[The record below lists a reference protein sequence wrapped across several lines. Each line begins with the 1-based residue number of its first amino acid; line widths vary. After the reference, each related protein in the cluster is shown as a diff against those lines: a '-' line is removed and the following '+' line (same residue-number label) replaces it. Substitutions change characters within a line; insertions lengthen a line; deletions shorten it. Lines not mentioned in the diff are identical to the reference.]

1 MATQPATFIKAIM
14 SDQPQRPIEDLP
26 VEIRSMILSKVSF
39 AKENAVKDWLNLA
52 LTSHQFYK
60 IVVSRSFCVQ
70 YLCNHP
76 NPSMT
81 LYRHLPG
88 FYEPKAWVARYQ
100 HHLQTADLA
109 RTLFEI
115 RRPRFEAHLTSIQQ
129 GELTEKLEHVFCTA
143 YALLDLITDH
153 NVALQ
158 GPSKHSLRYTF
169 TIITEVLP
177 DEAILLLRWMT
188 WTFILGTSS
197 RKQWSLFSKERPQDE
212 HYSLHQPSFS
222 GIYPPTSGG
231 SLRAVRPGPRVTPTL
246 QQSQKLMLA
255 IECALLFGPGKDMMR
270 RACDHEA
277 ESEKFSGQ
285 FVWFIG
291 DALGQMLGYHGSVKT
306 CFDNTVIDFDEIG
319 ATLNRRFDSVADG
332 LGLQLPATYQDR
344 SSTRGEAW
352 QKLVASADAIMGLID
367 RMDLADVGLK
377 LHAAGEEA
385 KQQVGLS
392 GL

>member
-143 YALLDLITDH
+143 YALLDLITSGRARVPVVDILRQSISRDPTH
-153 NVALQ
+153 V
-158 GPSKHSLRYTF
+158 KEESLSGTS
-169 TIITEVLP
+169 I
-177 DEAILLLRWMT
+177 MT
-188 WTFILGTSS
+188 KILG
-197 RKQWSLFSKERPQDE
+197 
-212 HYSLHQPSFS
+212 
-222 GIYPPTSGG
+222 
-231 SLRAVRPGPRVTPTL
+231 
-246 QQSQKLMLA
+246 
-255 IECALLFGPGKDMMR
+255 
-270 RACDHEA
+270 
-277 ESEKFSGQ
+277 
-285 FVWFIG
+285 
-291 DALGQMLGYHGSVKT
+291 
-306 CFDNTVIDFDEIG
+306 
-319 ATLNRRFDSVADG
+319 
-332 LGLQLPATYQDR
+332 
-344 SSTRGEAW
+344 
-352 QKLVASADAIMGLID
+352 
-367 RMDLADVGLK
+367 
-377 LHAAGEEA
+377 
-385 KQQVGLS
+385 
-392 GL
+392 